1 MSKLS
6 PLVAALTVNP
16 FFSGLG
22 ADIIKRIADL
32 CVTQT
37 LTDGQTLFLKG
48 DGGNALYGVRRGRI
62 LVTTSTP
69 AGKQLTLNVLGSGD
83 IFGEIAL
90 LDGRP
95 RTADAIA
102 SGPTELFMIRRSD
115 FQNLLQRHPSIALK
129 IIELLCERVRW
140 TSERMEEASLMSLP
154 LRLARRLL
162 KLADDFGEE
171 ILISQEDLSVLV
183 GAARETVNRQL
194 QQWQRA
200 GLIELGRA
208 RIQVLN
214 VRGLQTEAASKD

>member
-1 MSKLS
+1 MSTIS
-6 PLVAALTVNP
+6 PLVAALSVNP
-16 FFSGLG
+16 LFSGLG
-22 ADIIKRIADL
+22 TDTCKRIADL
-32 CVTQT
+32 CVTQN

-48 DGGNALYGVRRGRI
+48 DPGNALYGVRRGRI
-62 LVTTSTP
+62 LITTSTS

-83 IFGEIAL
+83 IFGEVAL

-102 SGPTELFMIRRSD
+102 SGGTELFMIRRGD
-115 FQNLLQRHPSIALK
+115 FQNLLQRQPAIALK

-140 TSERMEEASLMSLP
+140 TSERMEEASLLALP
-154 LRLARRLL
+154 PRLARRLL

-171 ILISQEDLSVLV
+171 ILISQEELSVLV

-208 RIQVLN
+208 RIQVLDL
-214 VRGLQTEAASKD
+214 RGLQTEAASKD